1 MALEILES
9 SDDAVLSLRATDYL
23 TEEDLDV
30 FFRAAEEKLRK
41 YGKARVLLQLQD
53 FRGWAPGASGGDSD
67 SRQAQRDNIER
78 FAIVGDTGW
87 EEWLARIYTLL
98 LTAQIK
104 HFSSSDL
111 EVASQW
117 VSADEASRE

>member
-1 MALEILES
+1 MALEILEA

-23 TEEDLDV
+23 TEEDLDR
-30 FFRAAEEKLRK
+30 FFGAAQKKQRK
-41 YGKARVLLQLQD
+41 YGNARVLLQLQD

-67 SRQAQRDNIER
+67 SRQTQRDHIER

-98 LTAQIK
+98 LSAQIK
-104 HFSSSDL
+104 HFPSSDL